1 MKNKFTILFVTL
13 CLFGFSQN
21 VAINATGAAPNVSA
35 MLDIASTTSGL
46 LVPRMTTAQRTAIAA
61 PATGLIVYDTTTG
74 GFWYFDGVI
83 WVQLLNTN
91 TGWAL
96 VGNAL
101 VGTEFMG
108 STNAQPVRFF
118 SNNTERMRIFSVG
131 RVGINNT
138 AAASGQLD
146 VRGAF
151 ATAFADLATIFGKN
165 TNGTGTGGVFV
176 GQNAADNALVAGSGG
191 VTIGTTTGLYAQY
204 TTGAAGQ
211 GVLIQDAFGAQWN
224 VGHWT
229 GAAYRKII
237 GNGTVSTLAKGLNNE
252 DLIMNCPETP
262 ENLFMDYGKG
272 VLKNGYAKIYIDP
285 ILSKNIKVD
294 ESHPLKIFIQ
304 LEGDCNGVYVTNK
317 TKESFEVK
325 ELKNGQSNVEFS
337 YSIVATHGD
346 EFYKSSNGEERKAVY
361 DKRWEQAGGKAN
373 TIIPII
379 TSEERK

>member
-1 MKNKFTILFVTL
+1 MSSV
-13 CLFGFSQN
+13 
-21 VAINATGAAPNVSA
+21 
-35 MLDIASTTSGL
+35 
-46 LVPRMTTAQRTAIAA
+46 QRTSILA
-61 PATGLIVYDTTTG
+61 PATGLQVYDITTNT
-74 GFWYFDGVI
+74 FWWFNGVI
-83 WVQLLNTN
+83 WVEQLGTN
-91 TGWAL
+91 NGWAL
-96 VGNAL
+96 AGNTLA
-101 VGTEFMG
+101 GTEKLG
-108 STNAQPVRFF
+108 SLNAQPVRFF

-151 ATAFADLATIFGKN
+151 ATALLDLATIYGKN
-165 TNGTGTGGVFV
+165 TNSSGTGGVFI
-176 GQNAADNALVAGSGG
+176 GQNAADNALAAGSGG
-191 VTIGTTTGLYAQY
+191 VTVGTTTGLYAQY

-237 GNGTVSTLAKGLNNE
+237 GNGSVSTLAKGLNNE

-272 VLKNGYAKIYIDP
+272 VLKNGYAKIYLDP

-294 ESHPLKIFIQ
+294 ENHSLKIFIQ

-361 DKRWEQAGGKAN
+361 DKRWEQAGEKAN

-379 TSEERK
+379 PTEVKK